1 MKFSELQKNAIY
13 LDVTDKKVPLQF
25 TGKVDKNVNIGFNSY
40 VNIVYFTPIKTNENK
55 GFFDCLPNVITKN
68 FDAENNNDRSDIL
81 TL

>member
-25 TGKVDKNVNIGFNSY
+25 TGKVEKNVNVGFNSF
-40 VNIVYFTPIKTNENK
+40 VNIVYFKPLKTNENK
-55 GFFDCLPNVITKN
+55 GFFDNLPAEITKN
-68 FDAENNNDRSDIL
+68 FDAENDNNRSDIL